1 VTGVT
6 LAVVTGANRGI
17 GRAIAAG
24 LVQAGHHVVMT
35 GRSAEAIR
43 AAASELDQL
52 GPGSAEGRALDVT
65 SDTDVARLVVHLSA
79 QPEAVGPLAVL
90 VNNAGVYLEA
100 PHVDGSAPNA
110 MLDQPIEVFRET
122 METNLYGPIR
132 LVQALWPLMTS
143 GGSIVN
149 LSSGNGQLETMGG
162 GDGAYSV
169 SKTAL
174 NAATVKFANELRP
187 HNISVNA
194 MCPGWVN
201 TDMGGPQGDR
211 TPEEG
216 ADTALWLSS
225 LAPMKMTGGFFTDRK
240 RIPW

>member
-1 VTGVT
+1 MSRTGV
-6 LAVVTGANRGI
+6 AVVTGAGRGI

-24 LVQAGHHVVMT
+24 LVDAGHHVVVT
-35 GRSAEAIR
+35 GRDRASIEN
-43 AAASELDQL
+43 AAAALDV
-52 GPGSAEGRALDVT
+52 GPGSTDGVVLDVT
-65 SDTDVARLVVHLSA
+65 NDADVVSLTAHVRDAVPEHGPLVV
-79 QPEAVGPLAVL
+79 V

-100 PHVDGSAPNA
+100 PHVAGSAPNA
-110 MLDQPIEVFRET
+110 ILDQPIEVFRQT

-132 LVQALWPLMTS
+132 IMRALWPLMTA

-149 LSSGNGQLETMGG
+149 LSSGNGQLESMAG

-187 HNISVNA
+187 HRISVNA
-194 MCPGWVN
+194 MCPGWVR
-201 TDMGGPQGDR
+201 TEMGGPDGDR

-216 ADTALWLSS
+216 ADTALWLAS
-225 LAPMKMTGGFFTDRK
+225 LEPLEVTGGFFTDR
-240 RIPW
+240 RPIPW

>member
-1 VTGVT
+1 MSSPVSN

-17 GRAIAAG
+17 GRAIAEG
-24 LVQAGHHVVMT
+24 LVVAGHHVVMT
-35 GRSAEAIR
+35 GRRAQVIR
-43 AAASELDQL
+43 AVAVEVAEV
-52 GPGSAEGRALDVT
+52 GSGNAEGVVLDVT
-65 SDTDVARLVVHLSA
+65 SDADVAALAQHVATLGTLSI
-79 QPEAVGPLAVL
+79 L

-100 PHVDGSAPNA
+100 PHVAGSAPNA
-110 MLDQPIEVFRET
+110 IIDQPIDVFRAT

-132 LVQALWPLMTS
+132 MMQALWPLMTD

-149 LSSGNGQLETMGG
+149 LSSGNGQLNAMEG

-194 MCPGWVN
+194 MCPGWVH
-201 TDMGGPQGDR
+201 TDMGGPRGDR
-211 TPEEG
+211 TPAEG
-216 ADTALWLSS
+216 ADTALWLAS
-225 LAPMKMTGGFFTDRK
+225 LAPLELTGGFFTDRK

>member
-1 VTGVT
+1 M
-6 LAVVTGANRGI
+6 
-17 GRAIAAG
+17 
-24 LVQAGHHVVMT
+24 MT
-35 GRSAEAIR
+35 GRDAAVIDAVAAETR
-43 AAASELDQL
+43 EL
-52 GPGSAEGRALDVT
+52 GPGTAESIVLDVT
-65 SDTDVARLVVHLSA
+65 S
-79 QPEAVGPLAVL
+79 EAGVSTLAEQLKTMGPLSTL

-110 MLDQPIEVFRET
+110 ILDQPIEVFRQT
-122 METNLYGPIR
+122 MEINLYGPIR
-132 LVQALWPLMTS
+132 MMQAMWPLMTE
-143 GGSIVN
+143 GGSIIN
-149 LSSGNGQLETMGG
+149 LSSGNGQLEAMEG

-194 MCPGWVN
+194 MCPGWVH

-211 TPEEG
+211 TPEQG
-216 ADTALWLSS
+216 ADTALWLAS
-225 LAPMKMTGGFFTDRK
+225 LAPLELTGGFFTDRQ